1 MEVCSVHLSCRT
13 DGKIIEGAGNME
25 TSFKFVDSV
34 GNIYWYKFNSVDE
47 ARHFAY
53 VHGLCFLGS

>member
-1 MEVCSVHLSCRT
+1 MGT
-13 DGKIIEGAGNME
+13 P
-25 TSFKFVDSV
+25 FKFEDCQ
-34 GNIYWYKFNSVDE
+34 GNIYWYKFNSVDK

>member
-1 MEVCSVHLSCRT
+1 
-13 DGKIIEGAGNME
+13 ME
-25 TSFKFVDSV
+25 TSFKFIDSV